1 MPYSLVKQNAQGSR
15 AHPNTA
21 ELQIIKVAPRRPALP
36 SWHRKPHRPA
46 DLIKSISQS
55 ADPKRFHLNRY
66 SCHRPHGFYPCLA
79 RAGCSARRNPR
90 GRKLVPAHGHRYL
103 GATRNDSGWIGFP
116 IAPSTTMATH
126 PQSHTLPVDV
136 VKSVATLAHEQER
149 LVFLSMPSQHDIAQT
164 DRPISQ
170 SFAEALHVALGHK
183 IG

>member
-1 MPYSLVKQNAQGSR
+1 MAGEDEGIVQAVAKATDQLSPRLHHLSFPGPRGPGNAD
-15 AHPNTA
+15 
-21 ELQIIKVAPRRPALP
+21 AL
-36 SWHRKPHRPA
+36 
-46 DLIKSISQS
+46 DV
-55 ADPKRFHLNRY
+55 NRY